1 MQSDARA
8 HLIQPNASI
17 ATAVHS
23 PIVLSFAIACM
34 PRSRSCCAGFQRRKN
49 CSFGPFRAYMPSCR
63 RYPNFPLFIFSSHL
77 FSALVSSASFP
88 SPLPPLFL
96 AIPSLPLLLPFT
108 SRLLLLLLFHLSSLR
123 VLLFSHPVLAVAWWL
138 ARCERTKVRISPWT
152 AEFIANATVICS
164 LGHGLRTFAVVLR
177 SNLSCIPAGSLNRVP
192 ALAGVK
198 AKMSPLSGGR

>member
-1 MQSDARA
+1 MQFDARER
-8 HLIQPNASI
+8 LIQPNASI

-23 PIVLSFAIACM
+23 PIVSSFAIACM
-34 PRSRSCCAGFQRRKN
+34 PRSRNCCAGFQRRKN

-63 RYPNFPLFIFSSHL
+63 RYPNFPLFIFSFPP
-77 FSALVSSASFP
+77 FSPLVSFP
-88 SPLPPLFL
+88 YFPPPCRRFFP
-96 AIPSLPLLLPFT
+96 ISSLPLLLPFT
-108 SRLLLLLLFHLSSLR
+108 SRLLLPLPFHLSSLR
-123 VLLFSHPVLAVAWWL
+123 VLPLSHPVLAVALWL
-138 ARCERTKVRISPWT
+138 ARCDRTKVRISPWT

>member
-23 PIVLSFAIACM
+23 PIVLSFAIACV

-63 RYPNFPLFIFSSHL
+63 RYPNFPLFIFSFPPFFLSSRFFPV
-77 FSALVSSASFP
+77 FS

-96 AIPSLPLLLPFT
+96 PIPSLTLLLSFT
-108 SRLLLLLLFHLSSLR
+108 FHLLLLLPFHLSSLR
-123 VLLFSHPVLAVAWWL
+123 VLLLFSHPVLAVAWWL
-138 ARCERTKVRISPWT
+138 SRPT
-152 AEFIANATVICS
+152 AVWEDQ
-164 LGHGLRTFAVVLR
+164 R
-177 SNLSCIPAGSLNRVP
+177 SNLAVDGCVYRECHCDMQPWARAAHLCCST
-192 ALAGVK
+192 
-198 AKMSPLSGGR
+198 